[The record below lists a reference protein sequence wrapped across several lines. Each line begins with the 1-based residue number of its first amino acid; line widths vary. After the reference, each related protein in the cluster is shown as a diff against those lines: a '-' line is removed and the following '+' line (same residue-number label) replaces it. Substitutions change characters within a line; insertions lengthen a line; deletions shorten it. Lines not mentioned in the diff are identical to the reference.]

1 MSGSGLVALVYYP
14 LRPAAR
20 EMRYL
25 EGRRAPCANY
35 RLAPAGAF
43 VPSFNSFKFQSELNE
58 QRANMDHVQDFKKA
72 RRCFVTVEVLDK

>member
-43 VPSFNSFKFQSELNE
+43 VPRVLTLLNSSLS
-58 QRANMDHVQDFKKA
+58 
-72 RRCFVTVEVLDK
+72 